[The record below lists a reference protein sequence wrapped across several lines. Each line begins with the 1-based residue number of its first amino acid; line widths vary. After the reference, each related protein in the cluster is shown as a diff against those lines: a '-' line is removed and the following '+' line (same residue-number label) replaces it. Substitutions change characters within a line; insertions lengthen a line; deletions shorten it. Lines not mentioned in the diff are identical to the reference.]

1 MPLESH
7 KAHHITAKSVSWRSC
22 IGLHLASFLPPPRC
36 FLFLS
41 DNVIFRGLRLSLGH
55 FVPESPVSQLHNCV
69 SASSL
74 PPWQA
79 SALWT
84 ERTKRRTRLG
94 RRLTWPLARFFQNLQ
109 KWSKSVQKCP
119 TVVQIHNS
127 SAFLLLPI
135 FWISFG
141 PLWTLLEKNGLKV
154 MSASSLVLSSLLFL
168 PSTVHLL
175 ATVYS
180 VQYPIDTVETGTQEH
195 SNANFYNHYYHYHYC
210 CYYYCLLLT
219 FFGTPCM

>member
-74 PPWQA
+74 PPFFVELLTFKIYQRSNSFFNEKFGGVQWLISHTDYNGPGQQWKWVNICLR
-79 SALWT
+79 SGL
-84 ERTKRRTRLG
+84 
-94 RRLTWPLARFFQNLQ
+94 RRLTFSGPPPMVN
-109 KWSKSVQKCP
+109 P
-119 TVVQIHNS
+119 TVKEIM
-127 SAFLLLPI
+127 FRRPPY
-135 FWISFG
+135 ISFSRA
-141 PLWTLLEKNGLKV
+141 LCQGLKIPV
-154 MSASSLVLSSLLFL
+154 
-168 PSTVHLL
+168 STVEPTNPPISLYQTRNFWAWQTCAL
-175 ATVYS
+175 NI
-180 VQYPIDTVETGTQEH
+180 QRFPYPNICLGIRSTETEVLIG
-195 SNANFYNHYYHYHYC
+195 
-210 CYYYCLLLT
+210 
-219 FFGTPCM
+219 

>member
-84 ERTKRRTRLG
+84 ARTTRRTWLG
-94 RRLTWPLARFFQNLQ
+94 RRLTWPLARFIQNLR
-109 KWSKSVQKCP
+109 KWSKSVQKWP
-119 TVVQIHNS
+119 RVVQVHIS
-127 SAFLLLPI
+127 SVFDGYPPFGSVLDRFGH
-135 FWISFG
+135 FW
-141 PLWTLLEKNGLKV
+141 KKKR
-154 MSASSLVLSSLLFL
+154 A
-168 PSTVHLL
+168 
-175 ATVYS
+175 
-180 VQYPIDTVETGTQEH
+180 
-195 SNANFYNHYYHYHYC
+195 
-210 CYYYCLLLT
+210 
-219 FFGTPCM
+219 